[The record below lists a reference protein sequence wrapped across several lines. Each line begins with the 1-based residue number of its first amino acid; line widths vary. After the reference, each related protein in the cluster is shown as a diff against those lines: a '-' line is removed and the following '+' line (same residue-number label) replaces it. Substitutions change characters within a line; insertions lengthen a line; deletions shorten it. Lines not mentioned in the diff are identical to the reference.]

1 MLPREMFI
9 SFFLAGLV
17 RIEEGVVFLPNQ
29 SKIAPSP
36 EVWQMTT
43 FKIYDL
49 LILQST
55 SRWIPKVGNEYSFD
69 ILQ

>member
-1 MLPREMFI
+1 MFI
-9 SFFLAGLV
+9 GFSLAGLV

-29 SKIAPSP
+29 SKIAPSL

-49 LILQST
+49 L
-55 SRWIPKVGNEYSFD
+55 YSSIHIKMD
-69 ILQ
+69 SQGR